1 MKKPRYDWYGAAAGA
16 GLPLVATIIEAATTL
31 GSVSP
36 GALWRAHLAEP
47 LLWIMDTTPFVLGA
61 LGRVIGNQ
69 HDAIVRASE
78 ALVRQSQA
86 LVGLEQARREGFERT
101 AKELAGASQGLLG
114 SVSAFTETTAE
125 AAAGVRETAEAMDE
139 LSQSAASAALT
150 AETVIG
156 LAVHSARTSEE
167 GIRDAASQGE
177 ELARLADEVRALS
190 DRIEALGARLAGAF
204 SIPDLVA
211 DVRER
216 PEAAAQAAARLRGVL
231 EEVQRALAS
240 TLLSARSAGERA
252 AAGAR
257 VASQAGET
265 IRALARA
272 VERSVGAAREIARV
286 AQQQEAAIEHV
297 LKATK
302 AISHATGASAT
313 STQAVEQ
320 EARHLHALAESLKA
334 AVQD

>member
-1 MKKPRYDWYGAAAGA
+1 MKTPRYDWYGAAAGA

-31 GSVSP
+31 GSVAP

-61 LGRVIGNQ
+61 LGRVIASQ
-69 HDAIVRASE
+69 HGEILRASG
-78 ALVRQSQA
+78 ALVRQSRA
-86 LVGLEQARREGFERT
+86 LVELEQARREGFERT

-125 AAAGVRETAEAMDE
+125 AASGVRETTAAIGE

-150 AETVIG
+150 ADTVIG
-156 LAVHSARTSEE
+156 LAVQSARTSEE
-167 GIRDAASQGE
+167 GIRDAASQGQ

-211 DVRER
+211 AVRER
-216 PEAAAQAAARLRGVL
+216 PEEAAQAAARVRGVL

-257 VASQAGET
+257 VASQTGET

-272 VERSVGAAREIARV
+272 VERSVAAAKEIARV
-286 AQQQEAAIEHV
+286 AQQQETAIEHA
-297 LKATK
+297 LKAMK

-313 STQAVEQ
+313 STAAVER
-320 EARHLHALAESLKA
+320 EARHLNELAESLKA
-334 AVQD
+334 AVQG